1 MEQTPTNP
9 KPHPPSTTLST
20 TQKGTRYID
29 PHIPPASLP
38 HLPPPAKPSPLTPTQ
53 GLPPVYFQICGMD
66 PLRDEALIYE
76 KVLREEYNIPTK
88 LDVYP
93 GLPHGFWSFWP
104 DMKASTEFVNDA
116 TKGVAWLLEQKK

>member
-1 MEQTPTNP
+1 
-9 KPHPPSTTLST
+9 
-20 TQKGTRYID
+20 
-29 PHIPPASLP
+29 
-38 HLPPPAKPSPLTPTQ
+38 
-53 GLPPVYFQICGMD
+53 VYFQICGMD